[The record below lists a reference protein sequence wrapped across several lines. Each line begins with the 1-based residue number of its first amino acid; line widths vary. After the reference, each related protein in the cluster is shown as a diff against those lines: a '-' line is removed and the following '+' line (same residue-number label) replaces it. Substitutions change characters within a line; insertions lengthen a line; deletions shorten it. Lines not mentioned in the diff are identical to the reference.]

1 MTSRIDTMGTL
12 GGTISETTKMTME
25 KTRIDMNKLVGT
37 SGLTP
42 LPGGGNAQVH
52 QQAKA
57 TGQLEQESPHPW
69 GEQAAK
75 HGLNS
80 FPGVSSQ
87 VPQEAIVP
95 NTGSASTNAK
105 LAEDSNHSVNTA
117 IQHKGKNQVYLPCAV
132 RLLPVLEPLLPLTG
146 RKPPPKLGVFVA
158 QKHPLARYF

>member
-1 MTSRIDTMGTL
+1 MGTL
-12 GGTISETTKMTME
+12 GGTKSETFNLTME

-69 GEQAAK
+69 GEQSAK
-75 HGLNS
+75 RGLNP

-87 VPQEAIVP
+87 VSQEAIVP
-95 NTGSASTNAK
+95 NTCSASTNAK

-117 IQHKGKNQVYLPCAV
+117 VQHKGKNQVYLPCAV
-132 RLLPVLEPLLPLTG
+132 CSLPCLDSGSPT
-146 RKPPPKLGVFVA
+146 PPILRT
-158 QKHPLARYF
+158 QKYTNFQSI